1 MAKDI
6 KNRSA
11 KPSFKKAFHS
21 PFFIY
26 WDKINYV
33 LFFAGLF
40 LLVIGFYVMSLGN
53 WNSSTALF
61 VAPVILFIA
70 YIVVFP
76 LAIFYRSKNVKTE
89 GEEKVAPS
97 QS

>member
-6 KNRSA
+6 RNKSA
-11 KPSFKKAFHS
+11 KTSFKKSIHS

-26 WDKINYV
+26 WDKTNYI

-53 WNSSTALF
+53 WDSSSALF

-70 YIVVFP
+70 YVVVFP
-76 LAIFYRSKNVKTE
+76 LAIFFRGKHVKTE